1 MKITTII
8 VAYHPDMELLRRNIE
23 AIHDHV
29 DKILIWRNSADDLS
43 ALTSL
48 FPKIEMIGDG
58 TNHFMAYPLNQALQ
72 WAHNHAY
79 DWLLTMDQDSVW
91 DNFGEFLIDALTDA
105 DDSVMLYTPNVNHAF
120 DSTPTHTDVETAI
133 TSGSLINVERALGI
147 GGFKEK
153 YEIYWVDGEFCY
165 RARREGM
172 KVRMLPRHNLTQ
184 QFGRQ
189 TRTLFG
195 FQTSNYSPQIYYY
208 LIRNMLWEHREHG
221 SRAVS
226 FRCIAHTLLFTTRG
240 IILGEK
246 QKMKKLGKIS
256 LAIWHGLTK
265 SYR

>member
-1 MKITTII
+1 MKIVAVI
-8 VAYHPDMELLRRNIE
+8 VAFHPDMELLRRNIE

-29 DKILIWRNSADDLS
+29 DKILIWRNSPEDFNPILS
-43 ALTSL
+43 RS
-48 FPKIEMIGDG
+48 PKIVLGGDG
-58 TNHFMAYPLNQALQ
+58 TNRFMAFSLNRALE
-72 WAHNHAY
+72 WANNLGY
-79 DWLLTMDQDSVW
+79 KWLLTMDQDSVW
-91 DNFGEFLIDALTDA
+91 DDFGNFITDAL
-105 DDSVMLYTPNVNHAF
+105 DDGDESVALYTPNVNRAF
-120 DSTPTHTDVETAI
+120 DPTPQHTDVETAI
-133 TSGSLINVERALGI
+133 TSGSLINVERALSI
-147 GGFKEK
+147 VGFKEK
-153 YEIYWVDGEFCY
+153 YEIYWVDGEFCF

-172 KVRMLPRHNLTQ
+172 KVRMLPHHNLTQ

-195 FQTSNYSPQIYYY
+195 FQTSNYSPQSYYY